1 MQVQVEVLS
10 VAIFLFVKGNQGSLM
25 KTISWLLNRHVLS
38 ALCAA
43 PLLLSSAYT
52 FADEAAPA
60 AAPAAAEAA
69 PAAEAATPA
78 ASAEPASPHT
88 FTFNLGAYSNYMFRG
103 VALSDGP
110 ALQGGAD
117 YAHSSGFYA
126 GTWFSNIDKE
136 FTGHGDGF
144 SGGNHWEIDIYAG
157 WAKTFENGFGLN
169 FLGNYYWY
177 PDRENS
183 FSTTNQGHKQDTFEV
198 SAALSYKWLTYTFYY
213 IPTDYY
219 GANRTDKFFNVLKT
233 NGDTEGATYNEL
245 KFNYTLPIGDLNF
258 LAKVGYQHT
267 PGLQGSQGDFAIG
280 LNRNFSLPG
289 VGKPIEGFNAGAVY
303 TSTFDVKNELF
314 YNTFDGRDTNEDK
327 LTFYIKRTW

>member
-1 MQVQVEVLS
+1 
-10 VAIFLFVKGNQGSLM
+10 M
-25 KTISWLLNRHVLS
+25 KTISLLLNRHVLS

-52 FADEAAPA
+52 FAGEAAPA
-60 AAPAAAEAA
+60 AVEAAPAPAAAEGAPVAAPEAAPAVEAAA
-69 PAAEAATPA
+69 PAAP
-78 ASAEPASPHT
+78 AEPASPHS

-157 WAKTFENGFGLN
+157 WAKTFENGFGVN

-177 PDRENS
+177 PDREDS
-183 FSTTNQGHKQDTFEV
+183 FRSAAFKGQKQDTFEV
-198 SAALSYKWLTYTFYY
+198 SAALSYKWFTYTFYY

-219 GANRTDKFFNVLKT
+219 GANKTDNTLTQIKK
-233 NGDTEGATYNEL
+233 GDTDGATYNEL

-267 PGLQGSQGDFAIG
+267 PGLQGSQGDWAVG

-289 VGKPIEGFNAGAVY
+289 AGKPIEGFNAGAVY
-303 TSTFDVKNELF
+303 TNTFDVKNELYYDAF
-314 YNTFDGRDTNEDK
+314 GGRDTNEEK